1 LFTGLR
7 QRPQLHL
14 RRLAPAAVCRVDP
27 DGRLR
32 HLDHASPPPSE
43 LETGNSRFPIENQ
56 FRTLEI
62 LERSQTQTQKEQ
74 KFETAGCKNMQ
85 NFNES

>member
-1 LFTGLR
+1 LFTGLC
-7 QRPQLHL
+7 QRPQLYL

-43 LETGNSRFPIENQ
+43 LETGNIRFPIENQ

-62 LERSQTQTQKEQ
+62 LSNSKATKV
-74 KFETAGCKNMQ
+74 
-85 NFNES
+85 